1 MFANRKKIKSVVLIV
16 MTTMHPSASADITLR
31 IILWQTL
38 NFRNHEKRKM
48 GTLEDARMVP
58 QALTLISKEL
68 ISFMTIWVQIRQ

>member
-1 MFANRKKIKSVVLIV
+1 
-16 MTTMHPSASADITLR
+16 
-31 IILWQTL
+31 
-38 NFRNHEKRKM
+38 M